1 MFISAERFMYQFVK
15 SIKNNDMVKFK
26 EYFRNTDVLLIDD
39 IQFMNGKEAMQEE
52 FFHTFNALI
61 EQNKQIVISADKTP
75 TDLDGVQ
82 ERLKSRLGCGLV
94 ADIHP
99 TTYELRL
106 GILIEKAHKRG
117 VEIPPKVLE
126 FISHRIISNVRE
138 MEGALNRLVAHGTLV
153 GTPITVETAQLVL
166 QDLLKSSNK
175 KKLPVDVW
183 KNTKKS

>member
-1 MFISAERFMYQFVK
+1 MEKIILRK
-15 SIKNNDMVKFK
+15 
-26 EYFRNTDVLLIDD
+26 
-39 IQFMNGKEAMQEE
+39 

-82 ERLKSRLGCGLV
+82 ERLKSRLGCGLF

-99 TTYELRL
+99 TYELRL

-126 FISHRIISNVRE
+126 FY
-138 MEGALNRLVAHGTLV
+138 
-153 GTPITVETAQLVL
+153 
-166 QDLLKSSNK
+166 LLE
-175 KKLPVDVW
+175 
-183 KNTKKS
+183 